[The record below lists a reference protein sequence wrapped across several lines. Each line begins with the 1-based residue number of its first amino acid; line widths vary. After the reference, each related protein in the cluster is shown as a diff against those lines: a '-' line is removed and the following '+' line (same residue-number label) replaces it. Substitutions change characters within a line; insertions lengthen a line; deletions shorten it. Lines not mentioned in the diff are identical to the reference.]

1 VVAKN
6 GLLYDWAATLAGRFS
21 PGSMFNSL
29 INWRPRTPFYY
40 GWLVLAITSVATF
53 AASGLTQVVLGG
65 VQVYITDESG
75 WDDGSLAFAAT
86 LGTWLSGAIAPLIGR
101 FADRFGPRWLM
112 PFGLVTAGIAFF
124 VIAGSSSVFQ
134 FYGGYVVGRAVSNP
148 VLVGL
153 VPRTAAVNFF
163 RQRRNM
169 ALALV
174 STFRPIAGAINIQ
187 IISLIAAHQGWRAAY
202 RYLGVLSFILIVPVM
217 LFVRRRPEDIGL
229 LSDGASPDGAGASL
243 GSGRPQ
249 ASTPEFSWT
258 AKEAVRT
265 RAFWLLLTITAL
277 GTLASSATGFS
288 LVPFLVQD
296 AGLSTAAAA
305 GVLSLGTFLAVANI
319 LWGYLADRISPRRC
333 LMVMMIGAGA
343 MMAFLLSVDSVGE
356 ALIFAI
362 IWGVFSGGL
371 GSLENMVLAGYFG
384 RGSYGTI
391 LGVFSPLQ
399 MIALGLGPGL
409 ASVVRALAGDFYIL
423 YFAMGVA
430 YFVSAL
436 LMYIAKPPL
445 RPVRDAAETVLSGD

>member
-1 VVAKN
+1 MIGRVF
-6 GLLYDWAATLAGRFS
+6 LAGYFYS
-21 PGSMFNSL
+21 PGPMLQRFF
-29 INWRPRTPFYY
+29 NWRLKTPFYY

-86 LGTWLSGAIAPLIGR
+86 LGTWLSGMIAPVIGKL
-101 FADRFGPRWLM
+101 ADRFGPRWLM
-112 PFGLVTAGIAFF
+112 PFGLIVAGISFF
-124 VIAGSSSVFQ
+124 VIAGSNSVVM
-134 FYGGYVVGRAVSNP
+134 FYGGYVIGRAISNP

-202 RYLGVLSFILIVPVM
+202 RYLGVLSLVLILPVM

-229 LSDGASPDGAGASL
+229 LPDGASPEQTGDGI
-243 GSGRPQ
+243 GSARPQ
-249 ASTPEFSWT
+249 APEFSWT

-265 RAFWLLLTITAL
+265 SAFWLLLGITAL

-319 LWGYLADRISPRRC
+319 FWGYLSDKITPRRC
-333 LMVMMIGAGA
+333 LMLMMVGAGA

-356 ALIFAI
+356 ALIFAV
-362 IWGVFSGGL
+362 IWGIFSGGL

-384 RGSYGTI
+384 RASYGTI

-399 MIALGLGPGL
+399 MIALGAGPAL
-409 ASVVRALAGDFYIL
+409 ASTVRSLTGDYYIL

-430 YFVSAL
+430 YFVSAV
-436 LMYIAKPPL
+436 LMFIAKPPP
-445 RPVRDAAETVLSGD
+445 RPVRAEVEAAVTGD

>member
-1 VVAKN
+1 M
-6 GLLYDWAATLAGRFS
+6 LQRF
-21 PGSMFNSL
+21 F
-29 INWRPRTPFYY
+29 NWRLRTPFYY
-40 GWLVLAITSVATF
+40 GWLVLAISFVATF

-65 VQVYITDESG
+65 VQVYITEESG

-86 LGTWLSGAIAPLIGR
+86 LGTWLSGMIAPVIGR
-101 FADRFGPRWLM
+101 LADRFGPRWLM
-112 PFGLVTAGIAFF
+112 PFGLIVAGIAFF
-124 VIAGSSSVFQ
+124 VIAGSNSVVM

-163 RQRRNM
+163 RQRRNI

-187 IISLIAAHQGWRAAY
+187 IISLIAVHQGWRAAY
-202 RYLGVLSFILIVPVM
+202 RYLGVLSLVLILPVM

-229 LSDGASPDGAGASL
+229 LPDGANPDQLRAETGNA
-243 GSGRPQ
+243 RPQ
-249 ASTPEFSWT
+249 PLTTEFSWT
-258 AKEAVRT
+258 AKEAIRT
-265 RAFWLLLTITAL
+265 RAFWLLLGITAL

-296 AGLSTAAAA
+296 AGLSTVSAA
-305 GVLSLGTFLAVANI
+305 GVLSLGTFLAVAN
-319 LWGYLADRISPRRC
+319 LFWGYLADRITPRRC
-333 LMVMMIGAGA
+333 LIVMMIGAGA

-356 ALIFAI
+356 ALLFAV

-399 MIALGLGPGL
+399 MIALGAGPAL
-409 ASVVRALAGDFYIL
+409 ASTVRSLTGDFYIL
-423 YFAMGVA
+423 YVAMGVA
-430 YFVSAL
+430 YFVSAV
-436 LMYIAKPPL
+436 LMFIAKPPR
-445 RPVRDAAETVLSGD
+445 RPARAEAKTPGPGN

>member
-1 VVAKN
+1 M
-6 GLLYDWAATLAGRFS
+6 LRSF
-21 PGSMFNSL
+21 F
-29 INWRPRTPFYY
+29 NWRLKTPFYY
-40 GWLVLAITSVATF
+40 GWLVLAISAVATF

-86 LGTWLSGAIAPLIGR
+86 LGTWMSGMIAPVIGR
-101 FADRFGPRWLM
+101 LADRFGPRWLM
-112 PFGLVTAGIAFF
+112 PFGLIVAGISFF
-124 VIAGSSSVFQ
+124 VIAGSNSVFM

-163 RQRRNM
+163 RKRRNM

-187 IISLIAAHQGWRAAY
+187 IISLITAHQGWRAAY
-202 RYLGVLSFILIVPVM
+202 RYLGVLSLVLILPVM

-229 LSDGASPDGAGASL
+229 LPDGASPEPSGTSV
-243 GSGRPQ
+243 GSSRPQ
-249 ASTPEFSWT
+249 TMTPEFSWT

-265 RAFWLLLTITAL
+265 GAFWLLLGITAL

-305 GVLSLGTFLAVANI
+305 GVLSLGTFLAVAN
-319 LWGYLADRISPRRC
+319 LFWGYLSDKITPRRA
-333 LMVMMIGAGA
+333 LIIMMIGSGG
-343 MMAFLLSVDSVGE
+343 MMAFLLMVDSVGE
-356 ALIFAI
+356 ALLFAV

-399 MIALGLGPGL
+399 MIALGAGPAL
-409 ASVVRALAGDFYIL
+409 ASIVRTLAGDFYPL
-423 YFAMGVA
+423 YIAMGVA
-430 YFVSAL
+430 YFVSAV
-436 LMYIAKPPL
+436 LMYIAKPPQL
-445 RPVRDAAETVLSGD
+445 PVRAGTEVAVPGD

>member
-1 VVAKN
+1 M
-6 GLLYDWAATLAGRFS
+6 LQRF
-21 PGSMFNSL
+21 F
-29 INWRPRTPFYY
+29 NWRLKTPFYY

-86 LGTWLSGAIAPLIGR
+86 LGTWLSGMIAPVIGKL
-101 FADRFGPRWLM
+101 ADRFGPRWLM
-112 PFGLVTAGIAFF
+112 PFGLIVAGISFF
-124 VIAGSSSVFQ
+124 VIAGSNSVVM
-134 FYGGYVVGRAVSNP
+134 FYGGYVIGRAISNP

-202 RYLGVLSFILIVPVM
+202 RYLGVLSLVLILPVM

-229 LSDGASPDGAGASL
+229 LPDGASPEQTRDGISSA
-243 GSGRPQ
+243 RPQ
-249 ASTPEFSWT
+249 APEFSWT

-265 RAFWLLLTITAL
+265 SAFWLLLGITAL

-319 LWGYLADRISPRRC
+319 FWGYLSDKITPRRC
-333 LMVMMIGAGA
+333 LMLMMVGAGA

-356 ALIFAI
+356 ALIFAV
-362 IWGVFSGGL
+362 IWGIFSGGL

-384 RGSYGTI
+384 RASYGTI

-399 MIALGLGPGL
+399 MIALGAGPAL
-409 ASVVRALAGDFYIL
+409 ASTVRSLTGDYYIL

-430 YFVSAL
+430 YFVSAV
-436 LMYIAKPPL
+436 LMFIAKPPP
-445 RPVRDAAETVLSGD
+445 RPVRAEVEAAVTGD

>member
-1 VVAKN
+1 MIARVLPV
-6 GLLYDWAATLAGRFS
+6 GYFDS
-21 PGSMFNSL
+21 PGPMLQRFF
-29 INWRPRTPFYY
+29 NWRLRTPFYY
-40 GWLVLAITSVATF
+40 GWLVLAISFIATF

-75 WDDGSLAFAAT
+75 WGDGSLAFAAT
-86 LGTWLSGAIAPLIGR
+86 LGTWLSGMIAPAIGR
-101 FADRFGPRWLM
+101 LADRFGPRWLM
-112 PFGLVTAGIAFF
+112 PFGLVVAGIAFF
-124 VIAGSSSVFQ
+124 VIAGSNSVVM

-163 RQRRNM
+163 RTRRNM

-202 RYLGVLSFILIVPVM
+202 RYLGVLSLVLILPVM

-229 LSDGASPDGAGASL
+229 LPDGASPDQAGADV
-243 GSGRPQ
+243 GSARPV
-249 ASTPEFSWT
+249 TPEFSWT

-265 RAFWLLLTITAL
+265 HAFWLLLSITAL
-277 GTLASSATGFS
+277 GTLASSSVGFS

-296 AGLSTAAAA
+296 AGLSTATAA
-305 GVLSLGTFLAVANI
+305 GVLSLGTFLAVAN
-319 LWGYLADRISPRRC
+319 LFWGYLADRITPRRC
-333 LMVMMIGAGA
+333 LIVMMTGAGG
-343 MMAFLLSVDSVGE
+343 MMAFLLSVDSVAE
-356 ALIFAI
+356 ALLFAV

-399 MIALGLGPGL
+399 MIALGAGPAL
-409 ASVVRALAGDFYIL
+409 ASTVRSLAGDFYIL
-423 YFAMGVA
+423 YFAMGMA
-430 YFVSAL
+430 YFLSAV
-436 LMYIAKPPL
+436 LMFVAKPPP
-445 RPVRDAAETVLSGD
+445 RPARAEVESAVPGD